1 MVYYHLNLDVE
12 SLNLLNSAEKAGLA
26 TTIVHKIG
34 DCLCRR
40 MIPGDKRKLLRSKL
54 NLLLRLLHLYNTS
67 QIRNLII
74 IRENCLL
81 NIDDLN
87 NVESDLLVAL
97 MLHVIS
103 LLISAFRPAADVRQD
118 QYKQILEKLVI
129 QLKYILKRLEDQPV
143 VQTPRLP
150 DVNEAVDSQ
159 QTIGLKPVYLMDKL
173 VINFESNELKMA
185 SPKIFEN
192 KTFSFDH

>member
-12 SLNLLNSAEKAGLA
+12 SLNLLNSSEKAGLA

-40 MIPGDKRKLLRSKL
+40 MTPGDKKKLLRSKL
-54 NLLLRLLHLYNTS
+54 NLLLRWLHLYNTS

-81 NIDDLN
+81 NIDELN
-87 NVESDLLVAL
+87 NVESELLVAL

-103 LLISAFRPAADVRQD
+103 MLVSAFNSTTDVGQV
-118 QYKQILEKLVI
+118 QYKQILDKLIV
-129 QLKYILKRLEDQPV
+129 QLKYVLKRLEAQPV
-143 VQTPRLP
+143 ALTPRLP
-150 DVNEAVDSQ
+150 SVNGAVDSQ
-159 QTIGLKPVYLMDKL
+159 QTKSQKPVYLMDKMT
-173 VINFESNELKMA
+173 INFESNELKMA
-185 SPKIFEN
+185 SPKVFEN
-192 KTFSFDH
+192 RTFSS